1 MQIDKS
7 RKVHFSLFL
16 IIGKLNW
23 ETYKERLKPGRQKTN
38 KLSRKFSNFQNNSIE
53 MQSLQYLFSS
63 QNSITN
69 YQNFW
74 TKFKHILR
82 KKCKPQLHSGRKTT
96 LPNSKIGSL
105 YSTCHSISTCS
116 ATQWYFNSFVWCDN
130 WLHIQMRVVWKHLVY
145 LLLDIFLD
153 RYPSYHFTKMAP
165 GESCLKVRREGK
177 GKGSDVLGRQWRNFC
192 EKTNKSK
199 PGWIMSILENPPP
212 HFLHFYQSLNTLTRK
227 WTQWSLKGSIEIQ
240 SD

>member
-96 LPNSKIGSL
+96 LPNAKIGSL
-105 YSTCHSISTCS
+105 QQENDRIEHFGVTCISTKPNKEGE
-116 ATQWYFNSFVWCDN
+116 F
-130 WLHIQMRVVWKHLVY
+130 
-145 LLLDIFLD
+145 LLSSSSENLQ
-153 RYPSYHFTKMAP
+153 Y
-165 GESCLKVRREGK
+165 
-177 GKGSDVLGRQWRNFC
+177 
-192 EKTNKSK
+192 
-199 PGWIMSILENPPP
+199 MS
-212 HFLHFYQSLNTLTRK
+212 
-227 WTQWSLKGSIEIQ
+227 
-240 SD
+240 